1 MAGSVL
7 IVDDDPA
14 FRRLAVR
21 LLTDAGLTVVAEAAT
36 AAAALAA
43 ARATRP
49 DGVLV
54 DLGLPDR
61 NGRELAAELTA
72 LAWAPRVLLTSAHP
86 DGGDSGAAPPG
97 PALPFVPKDLL
108 PSAPLPALLGS
119 PPPR

>member
-21 LLTDAGLTVVAEAAT
+21 LLTDAGLTVVAEADT

-61 NGRELAAELTA
+61 DGRDLAAELTA
-72 LAWAPRVLLTSAHP
+72 LAWAPRVLLTSAHA
-86 DGGDSGAAPPG
+86 DGGDAGA
-97 PALPFVPKDLL
+97 ALPFVPKDLL

-119 PPPR
+119 PPPG